1 MNGKWRNKVKSSLFC
16 LLFILILPVI
26 ANADIFRCPNGALV
40 STGDSISEAYIKC
53 DPPSFKNVRTETEG
67 GYKGATIVIN
77 VEEWTYN
84 EGPNKFVHMLV
95 FRNGV
100 LAEVR
105 SLGYG
110 K

>member
-1 MNGKWRNKVKSSLFC
+1 MKNNL
-16 LLFILILPVI
+16 LILLILMFIP
-26 ANADIFRCPNGALV
+26 AMASADIFRCPNGALV
-40 STGDSISEAYIKC
+40 STGDSMSEVYIKC
-53 DPPSFKNVRTETEG
+53 DPPSFKNTRTETEG

-84 EGPNKFVHMLV
+84 EGPHRLVHLLV

>member
-1 MNGKWRNKVKSSLFC
+1 MKIFA
-16 LLFILILPVI
+16 IAALIFLGFAAA
-26 ANADIFRCPNGALV
+26 ANADNFRCPKGAIV
-40 STGDSISEAYIKC
+40 STGDSMSEVYIKC
-53 DPPSFKNVRTETEG
+53 EPPTFKFSRTETEG
-67 GYKGATIVIN
+67 GYKGSTIAIN

-84 EGPNKFVHMLV
+84 EGPGTLIHMLV

-105 SLGYG
+105 TLGFG